1 MDKLSKLSNRTVV
14 VISFIIMIFGFILIT
29 HDYFAGKKDKA
40 YEKVNISS
48 GAKQDFIN
56 KLEKI
61 YWKYK
66 LSEDT
71 INITKTEDI
80 EEIEIFELVL
90 KEKCDVK
97 SLIKVIT
104 KEIPYVILFVIKYNQ
119 EFQYAIKVD
128 DNILITNW
136 NEEKDFNFIGIN
148 LKEVYNSIVRK
159 IINDNSTENI
169 KTVLEINKQKEELEK
184 KINALRSKIK
194 KEVQFKK
201 KVELNQELRILE
213 KELEELVNE

>member
-1 MDKLSKLSNRTVV
+1 MVQLPKNCEVNK
-14 VISFIIMIFGFILIT
+14 FIP
-29 HDYFAGKKDKA
+29 KKTF

-48 GAKQDFIN
+48 SVKQAFVD

-71 INITKTEDI
+71 INITKTEDV
-80 EEIEIFELVL
+80 EEIEIFELAL

-104 KEIPYVILFVIKYNQ
+104 KEIPYIILFIIKYNQ

-128 DNILITNW
+128 ENILITNW
-136 NEEKDFNFIGIN
+136 NEKKEFNFVGIN
-148 LKEVYNSIVRK
+148 LKEVYNNIVRK
-159 IINDNSTENI
+159 IIDDDSAANI
-169 KTVLEINKQKEELEK
+169 KTVLENKKQKEELEK
-184 KINALRSKIK
+184 KINVLKSKIN
-194 KEVQFKK
+194 KEIQFKK
-201 KVELNQELRILE
+201 KVELNQELRVLE
-213 KELEELVNE
+213 KELEELVNG

>member
-1 MDKLSKLSNRTVV
+1 MINLPKNCEVNK
-14 VISFIIMIFGFILIT
+14 FIP
-29 HDYFAGKKDKA
+29 KKTF

-48 GAKQDFIN
+48 SAKQEFID

-61 YWKYK
+61 FWKYK

-71 INITKTEDI
+71 INITKTEDV

-97 SLIKVIT
+97 NIIKIIT
-104 KEIPYVILFVIKYNQ
+104 KEIPYVILFVIKYNK
-119 EFQYAIKVD
+119 EFQYAIKFD

-136 NEEKDFNFIGIN
+136 NEKKDFNFIGIN
-148 LKEVYNSIVRK
+148 LKEVYNNIIRK
-159 IINDNSTENI
+159 IIDDNSNEDI
-169 KTVLEINKQKEELEK
+169 KIILEKNKQKEELK
-184 KINALRSKIK
+184 KRINALRNKIN
-194 KEVQFKK
+194 KEIQFKK

-213 KELEELVNE
+213 KELEGLLNE

>member
-1 MDKLSKLSNRTVV
+1 MINLPSNCEVNK
-14 VISFIIMIFGFILIT
+14 FIP
-29 HDYFAGKKDKA
+29 KKTF

-48 GAKQDFIN
+48 SAKQDFID

-71 INITKTEDI
+71 INITKTEEV

-97 SLIKVIT
+97 SLLKVIT
-104 KEIPYVILFVIKYNQ
+104 KEIPYIILFIIKYND

-128 DNILITNW
+128 DNILITSW
-136 NEEKDFNFIGIN
+136 NEEKDFKFIGLN
-148 LKEVYNSIVRK
+148 LKEVYNNIVRK
-159 IINDNSTENI
+159 IINDDSTENI
-169 KTVLEINKQKEELEK
+169 TKVLEINKQREELEK
-184 KINALRSKIK
+184 KINILKSKIN

-201 KVELNQELRILE
+201 KVELNQELRRL
-213 KELEELVNE
+213 KKDLEELLNE

>member
-1 MDKLSKLSNRTVV
+1 MINLPNSCEVNK
-14 VISFIIMIFGFILIT
+14 FIP
-29 HDYFAGKKDKA
+29 KKTF

-48 GAKQDFIN
+48 SAKQDFID

-71 INITKTEDI
+71 INISKTEDV
-80 EEIEIFELVL
+80 EEIEIFELIL

-104 KEIPYVILFVIKYNQ
+104 KEIPYVILFIIKYNN
-119 EFQYAIKVD
+119 EFQYVIKID

-136 NEEKDFNFIGIN
+136 NEEKDFKFIGLN
-148 LKEVYNSIVRK
+148 LKEVYNDIVRK
-159 IINDNSTENI
+159 IINDDSTENI
-169 KTVLEINKQKEELEK
+169 TKALEITKQREELEK
-184 KINALRSKIK
+184 KINSLKSKINR
-194 KEVQFKK
+194 EVQFKK
-201 KVELNQELRILE
+201 KVELNHELRKLE
-213 KELEELVNE
+213 KKLEELLNE

>member
-1 MDKLSKLSNRTVV
+1 MINLPNSCEVNK
-14 VISFIIMIFGFILIT
+14 FIP
-29 HDYFAGKKDKA
+29 KKTF

-48 GAKQDFIN
+48 FAKQDFID

-71 INITKTEDI
+71 INITKTEEV

-104 KEIPYVILFVIKYNQ
+104 KEIPYVILFVIKYNN
-119 EFQYAIKVD
+119 EFKYAIKVD
-128 DNILITNW
+128 DDILITSW
-136 NEEKDFNFIGIN
+136 NEEKNFKFIGLN
-148 LKEVYNSIVRK
+148 LKEVYNDIVRK
-159 IINDNSTENI
+159 IINDDSNENI
-169 KTVLEINKQKEELEK
+169 TKVLEINKQREELEK
-184 KINALRSKIK
+184 KINILKSKINR
-194 KEVQFKK
+194 EVQFKK
-201 KVELNQELRILE
+201 KVELNQELRMLE
-213 KELEELVNE
+213 KELEELLNG

>member
-1 MDKLSKLSNRTVV
+1 MIDLPKSCEVNK
-14 VISFIIMIFGFILIT
+14 FIP
-29 HDYFAGKKDKA
+29 KKTF

-48 GAKQDFIN
+48 SAKQDFID

-71 INITKTEDI
+71 INISKTEDV
-80 EEIEIFELVL
+80 EEIEIFELIL

-97 SLIKVIT
+97 NLIRVIT
-104 KEIPYVILFVIKYNQ
+104 KEIPYVILFIIKYNN
-119 EFQYAIKVD
+119 EFQYVIKID
-128 DNILITNW
+128 DNILITSW
-136 NEEKDFNFIGIN
+136 NEEKDFKFIGLN
-148 LKEVYNSIVRK
+148 LKEVYNNIVRR

-169 KTVLEINKQKEELEK
+169 TKVLEINKQREELDK
-184 KINALRSKIK
+184 KINILKSKIN

-201 KVELNQELRILE
+201 KVELNHELRKLE
-213 KELEELVNE
+213 KELEELLNE

>member
-1 MDKLSKLSNRTVV
+1 MINLPSNCEVNK
-14 VISFIIMIFGFILIT
+14 FIP
-29 HDYFAGKKDKA
+29 KKTF

-48 GAKQDFIN
+48 SAKQDFID

-71 INITKTEDI
+71 INVTKTEDV

-104 KEIPYVILFVIKYNQ
+104 KEIPYVILFIIKYNN
-119 EFQYAIKVD
+119 EFQYAIKID

-136 NEEKDFNFIGIN
+136 NEEKDFKFIGLN
-148 LKEVYNSIVRK
+148 LKEVYNDIVRK
-159 IINDNSTENI
+159 IINDDSTDNI
-169 KTVLEINKQKEELEK
+169 KDILETNKQREELEK
-184 KINALRSKIK
+184 KINTLKSKINR
-194 KEVQFKK
+194 EIQFKK
-201 KVELNQELRILE
+201 KVELNHELRMLE
-213 KELEELVNE
+213 KELEELLNG

>member
-1 MDKLSKLSNRTVV
+1 MINLPSNCEVNK
-14 VISFIIMIFGFILIT
+14 FIP
-29 HDYFAGKKDKA
+29 KKTF

-48 GAKQDFIN
+48 SAKQDFID

-71 INITKTEDI
+71 INITKTEEV

-97 SLIKVIT
+97 SLLKVIT
-104 KEIPYVILFVIKYNQ
+104 KEIPYIILFIIKYND

-128 DNILITNW
+128 DNILITSW
-136 NEEKDFNFIGIN
+136 NEEKDFKFIGLN
-148 LKEVYNSIVRK
+148 LKEVYNNIVRK
-159 IINDNSTENI
+159 IINDDSTENI
-169 KTVLEINKQKEELEK
+169 TKVLEINKQREELEK
-184 KINALRSKIK
+184 KINILKSKIN

-201 KVELNQELRILE
+201 KVELNHELRMIE
-213 KELEELVNE
+213 KELEELLNE

>member
-1 MDKLSKLSNRTVV
+1 MINLPSNCEVNK
-14 VISFIIMIFGFILIT
+14 FIP
-29 HDYFAGKKDKA
+29 KKA
-40 YEKVNISS
+40 FYEKVNISS
-48 GAKQDFIN
+48 SAKQDFID

-71 INITKTEDI
+71 INIIKTEDV

-90 KEKCDVK
+90 KEKCDIK

-104 KEIPYVILFVIKYNQ
+104 KEIPYIILFKIKFND

-128 DNILITNW
+128 ENILITNW
-136 NEEKDFNFIGIN
+136 NEEKEFNFAGIN
-148 LKEVYNSIVRK
+148 LKEVYNNIVRK
-159 IINDNSTENI
+159 IINDESTTNI
-169 KTVLEINKQKEELEK
+169 NIVLEKNKQKDELEK
-184 KINALRSKIK
+184 KIVILKNRIN

-201 KVELNQELRILE
+201 KVELNHELRNFE
-213 KELEELVNE
+213 KKLEELLNE

>member
-1 MDKLSKLSNRTVV
+1 MINLPNSCNVNK
-14 VISFIIMIFGFILIT
+14 FIP
-29 HDYFAGKKDKA
+29 KKTF

-48 GAKQDFIN
+48 SAKQDFID

-71 INITKTEDI
+71 INITKTEDV

-104 KEIPYVILFVIKYNQ
+104 KEIPYTILFVIKYNQ

-128 DNILITNW
+128 ENILITNW
-136 NEEKDFNFIGIN
+136 NEEKDFKFVGFN
-148 LKEVYNSIVRK
+148 LKEVYNDIVRK

-169 KTVLEINKQKEELEK
+169 SKVLETNKQIEELEK
-184 KINALRSKIK
+184 KINILKSKIN

-201 KVELNQELRILE
+201 KVELNQELRRLE
-213 KELEELVNE
+213 KELEELLNG

>member
-1 MDKLSKLSNRTVV
+1 M
-14 VISFIIMIFGFILIT
+14 ISLPKNCEVNKFIP
-29 HDYFAGKKDKA
+29 KKTF

-48 GAKQDFIN
+48 NTKQAFVD

-104 KEIPYVILFVIKYNQ
+104 KEIPYIILFVIRYNQ

-128 DNILITNW
+128 EKVLTTDW

-148 LKEVYNSIVRK
+148 LKGVYNNIVRK
-159 IINDNSTENI
+159 IINDDSTENI
-169 KTVLEINKQKEELEK
+169 KTVLENNKQKEELEK
-184 KINALRSKIK
+184 KINALRSKIN

-201 KVELNQELRILE
+201 KVELNQELRKLE
-213 KELEELVNE
+213 KELEDLNNVS

>member
-1 MDKLSKLSNRTVV
+1 MIKLPESCEVNKFISKKT
-14 VISFIIMIFGFILIT
+14 F
-29 HDYFAGKKDKA
+29 

-48 GAKQDFIN
+48 SAKQDFID

-71 INITKTEDI
+71 INITKTDDV

-90 KEKCDVK
+90 KEKCDIK

-104 KEIPYVILFVIKYNQ
+104 KEIPYIILFLVKFND

-128 DNILITNW
+128 DNILISNW
-136 NEEKDFNFIGIN
+136 NEEKDFKFVGFN
-148 LKEVYNSIVRK
+148 LKEVYNDIVRK
-159 IINDNSTENI
+159 IINDETTNNI
-169 KTVLEINKQKEELEK
+169 KDVLEINKQKEELEK
-184 KINALRSKIK
+184 KINILKSKIN
-194 KEVQFKK
+194 KEIQFKK

-213 KELEELVNE
+213 KDLEELANE

>member
-1 MDKLSKLSNRTVV
+1 MINLPSNCEVNK
-14 VISFIIMIFGFILIT
+14 FIP
-29 HDYFAGKKDKA
+29 KKTF

-48 GAKQDFIN
+48 TAKQDFID

-71 INITKTEDI
+71 INVTKTEDV

-104 KEIPYVILFVIKYNQ
+104 KEIPYVILFIIKYNN
-119 EFQYAIKVD
+119 EFQYAIKVN
-128 DNILITNW
+128 DNILITSW
-136 NEEKDFNFIGIN
+136 NEEKDFKFIGLN
-148 LKEVYNSIVRK
+148 LKEVYNDIVRK
-159 IINDNSTENI
+159 IIDDASTENI
-169 KTVLEINKQKEELEK
+169 IKILETNKQIQELEK
-184 KINALRSKIK
+184 KINMLKNKIS

-201 KVELNQELRILE
+201 KVELNQELRNL
-213 KELEELVNE
+213 KHELEELLNG

>member
-1 MDKLSKLSNRTVV
+1 MINLPSNCEVNK
-14 VISFIIMIFGFILIT
+14 FIP
-29 HDYFAGKKDKA
+29 KKTF

-48 GAKQDFIN
+48 SAKQDFID

-71 INITKTEDI
+71 INITKTEEV

-97 SLIKVIT
+97 SLIKLIT
-104 KEIPYVILFVIKYNQ
+104 KEIPYIILFIIKYNN
-119 EFQYAIKVD
+119 EFQYAIKVN

-136 NEEKDFNFIGIN
+136 NEEKDFNFTGFN
-148 LKEVYNSIVRK
+148 LKEVYNDIVRK

-169 KTVLEINKQKEELEK
+169 SKVLEKNKQIEELEK
-184 KINALRSKIK
+184 KINMLKNKIS

-201 KVELNQELRILE
+201 KVELNQELRKL
-213 KELEELVNE
+213 KHELEELLNE

>member
-1 MDKLSKLSNRTVV
+1 MINLPKNCEVNK
-14 VISFIIMIFGFILIT
+14 FIP
-29 HDYFAGKKDKA
+29 KKTF

-48 GAKQDFIN
+48 SAKQDFID

-71 INITKTEDI
+71 INITKTEDV

-104 KEIPYVILFVIKYNQ
+104 KEIPYTILFVIKYNQ

-128 DNILITNW
+128 ENILITNW
-136 NEEKDFNFIGIN
+136 NEEKDFKFVGFN
-148 LKEVYNSIVRK
+148 LKEVYNDIVRK
-159 IINDNSTENI
+159 IINDN
-169 KTVLEINKQKEELEK
+169 
-184 KINALRSKIK
+184 
-194 KEVQFKK
+194 
-201 KVELNQELRILE
+201 
-213 KELEELVNE
+213 

>member
-1 MDKLSKLSNRTVV
+1 MINLPSNCEVNK
-14 VISFIIMIFGFILIT
+14 FIP
-29 HDYFAGKKDKA
+29 KKTF

-48 GAKQDFIN
+48 SAKQDFID

-71 INITKTEDI
+71 INITKTEEV

-97 SLIKVIT
+97 SLIRVIT
-104 KEIPYVILFVIKYNQ
+104 KEIPYIILFIIKYDD

-128 DNILITNW
+128 DNILITDW
-136 NEEKDFNFIGIN
+136 NEEKDFKFIGLN
-148 LKEVYNSIVRK
+148 LKEVYNDIVRK
-159 IINDNSTENI
+159 IINDDSTQNI
-169 KTVLEINKQKEELEK
+169 SKVLEVNKQKEELEK
-184 KINALRSKIK
+184 KINNFKNKINR
-194 KEVQFKK
+194 EVQFKK
-201 KVELNQELRILE
+201 KVELNHELRMLE
-213 KELEELVNE
+213 KELEELINVSK

>member
-1 MDKLSKLSNRTVV
+1 MINLPSNCEVNK
-14 VISFIIMIFGFILIT
+14 FIP
-29 HDYFAGKKDKA
+29 KKTF

-48 GAKQDFIN
+48 SAKQDFID

-71 INITKTEDI
+71 INITKTEEV

-97 SLIKVIT
+97 SLLKVIT
-104 KEIPYVILFVIKYNQ
+104 KEIPYIILFIIKYND

-128 DNILITNW
+128 DNILITSW
-136 NEEKDFNFIGIN
+136 NEEKDFKFIGLN
-148 LKEVYNSIVRK
+148 LKEVYNDIVRK
-159 IINDNSTENI
+159 IINDDSTENI
-169 KTVLEINKQKEELEK
+169 TKALEITKQREELEK
-184 KINALRSKIK
+184 KINSLKSKIN

-201 KVELNQELRILE
+201 KVELNQELRIL
-213 KELEELVNE
+213 KQKMTELKG

>member
-1 MDKLSKLSNRTVV
+1 MLNLPNRCEVNK
-14 VISFIIMIFGFILIT
+14 FIP
-29 HDYFAGKKDKA
+29 KKTF

-48 GAKQDFIN
+48 SAKQDFIE

-71 INITKTEDI
+71 INITKTEDV

-97 SLIKVIT
+97 GLIKVIT
-104 KEIPYVILFVIKYNQ
+104 KEIPYIILFVIKYNQ

-136 NEEKDFNFIGIN
+136 NEKKEFNFIGIN
-148 LKEVYNSIVRK
+148 LKEVYNNIVRK

-169 KTVLEINKQKEELEK
+169 KIVLEINKKKEEFEK
-184 KINALRSKIK
+184 KINALRSKIN
-194 KEVQFKK
+194 KEIQFKK
-201 KVELNQELRILE
+201 KVELNKELRNLE
-213 KELEELVNE
+213 KELEELVDE

>member
-1 MDKLSKLSNRTVV
+1 MINLPKNCEVNK
-14 VISFIIMIFGFILIT
+14 FIP
-29 HDYFAGKKDKA
+29 KKTF

-48 GAKQDFIN
+48 SVKQAFVD

-71 INITKTEDI
+71 INITKTEDV
-80 EEIEIFELVL
+80 EEMEIFELVL

-104 KEIPYVILFVIKYNQ
+104 KEIPYIILFIVKFND
-119 EFQYAIKVD
+119 EFQYAVKVD
-128 DNILITNW
+128 ENILITNW
-136 NEEKDFNFIGIN
+136 NEEKEFNFIGIN
-148 LKEVYNSIVRK
+148 LKEVYNNIVRK
-159 IINDNSTENI
+159 IIDDDSTENI
-169 KTVLEINKQKEELEK
+169 KTILENNIQKEELEK
-184 KINALRSKIK
+184 KINALRIKIN

-213 KELEELVNE
+213 KELEELLNE

>member
-1 MDKLSKLSNRTVV
+1 MINFPKNCEVNK
-14 VISFIIMIFGFILIT
+14 FIP
-29 HDYFAGKKDKA
+29 KKTF

-48 GAKQDFIN
+48 SAKQEFID

-71 INITKTEDI
+71 INITKTEDV

-104 KEIPYVILFVIKYNQ
+104 KEIPYIILFIIKYNQ
-119 EFQYAIKVD
+119 EIQYAIKVD
-128 DNILITNW
+128 EKILITEW

-148 LKEVYNSIVRK
+148 LKEVYNNIVRK
-159 IINDNSTENI
+159 IINDDSTENI
-169 KTVLEINKQKEELEK
+169 TKVLEINKQREELEK
-184 KINALRSKIK
+184 KINILKSKINR
-194 KEVQFKK
+194 EVQFKK
-201 KVELNQELRILE
+201 KVELNQELRVLE
-213 KELEELVNE
+213 KELEELVNG

>member
-1 MDKLSKLSNRTVV
+1 MINLPKNCEVNK
-14 VISFIIMIFGFILIT
+14 FIP
-29 HDYFAGKKDKA
+29 KKTF

-48 GAKQDFIN
+48 STKQEFID

-71 INITKTEDI
+71 INITKTEDV

-104 KEIPYVILFVIKYNQ
+104 KEIPYIILFVIKYNQ
-119 EFQYAIKVD
+119 EIQYAIKVD
-128 DNILITNW
+128 EKILITEW
-136 NEEKDFNFIGIN
+136 NDKKDFNFIGIN
-148 LKEVYNSIVRK
+148 LKEVYNNIVRK

-201 KVELNQELRILE
+201 KVDLNQELRILE
-213 KELEELVNE
+213 KELEELANE

>member
-1 MDKLSKLSNRTVV
+1 MINLPNSCNVNK
-14 VISFIIMIFGFILIT
+14 FIP
-29 HDYFAGKKDKA
+29 KKTF

-48 GAKQDFIN
+48 SAKQDFID

-71 INITKTEDI
+71 INITKTEDV

-104 KEIPYVILFVIKYNQ
+104 KEIPYTILFVIKYNQ

-128 DNILITNW
+128 ENILITNW
-136 NEEKDFNFIGIN
+136 NEEKDFKFVGFN
-148 LKEVYNSIVRK
+148 LKEVYNDIVRK
-159 IINDNSTENI
+159 IINDETTNNI
-169 KTVLEINKQKEELEK
+169 KDVLEINKQKEELEK
-184 KINALRSKIK
+184 KINALKSKIN

-201 KVELNQELRILE
+201 KVEYNRELRQLE
-213 KELEELVNE
+213 KELEGLLYVAK

>member
-1 MDKLSKLSNRTVV
+1 MNLSKNCEVNK
-14 VISFIIMIFGFILIT
+14 FIP
-29 HDYFAGKKDKA
+29 KKTF

-104 KEIPYVILFVIKYNQ
+104 KEIPYVILFIIKYNN
-119 EFQYAIKVD
+119 EFQYAIKID
-128 DNILITNW
+128 DNILITSW
-136 NEEKDFNFIGIN
+136 NEEKVFKFIGLN
-148 LKEVYNSIVRK
+148 LKEVYNDIVRK
-159 IINDNSTENI
+159 IINDNSTDNI
-169 KTVLEINKQKEELEK
+169 KDVLEINKQRVELEK
-184 KINALRSKIK
+184 KINTLKSKINR
-194 KEVQFKK
+194 EIQFKK
-201 KVELNQELRILE
+201 KVELNHELRMLE
-213 KELEELVNE
+213 KELEELLNE

>member
-1 MDKLSKLSNRTVV
+1 MINLPSNCEVNK
-14 VISFIIMIFGFILIT
+14 FIP
-29 HDYFAGKKDKA
+29 KKTF

-48 GAKQDFIN
+48 SAKQDFID

-71 INITKTEDI
+71 INITKTEEV

-97 SLIKVIT
+97 SLIKLIT
-104 KEIPYVILFVIKYNQ
+104 KEIPYIILFIIKYNN
-119 EFQYAIKVD
+119 EFQYAIKVN

-136 NEEKDFNFIGIN
+136 NEEKDFNFIGFN
-148 LKEVYNSIVRK
+148 LKEVYNDIVRK

-169 KTVLEINKQKEELEK
+169 SKVLEKNKQIEELEK
-184 KINALRSKIK
+184 KINMLKNKIS

-201 KVELNQELRILE
+201 KVELNQELRKL
-213 KELEELVNE
+213 KHELEELLNE

>member
-1 MDKLSKLSNRTVV
+1 MVQLPKECEVNK
-14 VISFIIMIFGFILIT
+14 FIP
-29 HDYFAGKKDKA
+29 KKTF

-48 GAKQDFIN
+48 SAKQDFID

-71 INITKTEDI
+71 INITKTEEV

-97 SLIKVIT
+97 SLLKVIT
-104 KEIPYVILFVIKYNQ
+104 KEIPYIILFIIKYND

-128 DNILITNW
+128 DNILITSW
-136 NEEKDFNFIGIN
+136 NEEKDFKFIGLN
-148 LKEVYNSIVRK
+148 LKEVYNNIVRK
-159 IINDNSTENI
+159 IINDDSTENI
-169 KTVLEINKQKEELEK
+169 TKVLEINKQREELEK
-184 KINALRSKIK
+184 KINILKTKIN

-201 KVELNQELRILE
+201 KVELNQELRRL
-213 KELEELVNE
+213 KKDLEELLNE

>member
-1 MDKLSKLSNRTVV
+1 MLNLPNSCEVNK
-14 VISFIIMIFGFILIT
+14 FIP
-29 HDYFAGKKDKA
+29 KKTF

-48 GAKQDFIN
+48 TAKQDFIN

-71 INITKTEDI
+71 INISKTEDI

-90 KEKCDVK
+90 KEKCDIK
-97 SLIKVIT
+97 TLIKVIT
-104 KEIPYVILFVIKYNQ
+104 KEIPYSILFIIKFNE
-119 EFQYAIKVD
+119 EFKYAIKVD
-128 DNILITNW
+128 ENILITNW

-148 LKEVYNSIVRK
+148 LKEIYNNIVRK
-159 IINDNSTENI
+159 IINDDSTDNI
-169 KTVLEINKQKEELEK
+169 KDVLEINKQKEELEK
-184 KINALRSKIK
+184 KISILRNKIN

-201 KVELNQELRILE
+201 KVELNQELRVLE
-213 KELEELVNE
+213 KELEELANE

>member
-1 MDKLSKLSNRTVV
+1 MVQLPKECEVNK
-14 VISFIIMIFGFILIT
+14 FIP
-29 HDYFAGKKDKA
+29 KKTF

-48 GAKQDFIN
+48 SAKQGFID

-71 INITKTEDI
+71 INITKTEDV

-104 KEIPYVILFVIKYNQ
+104 KEIPYIILFVIKYND
-119 EFQYAIKVD
+119 EFQYTIKVD
-128 DNILITNW
+128 DNILTTNW
-136 NEEKDFNFIGIN
+136 NEEKEFNFTGIN
-148 LKEVYNSIVRK
+148 LKEVYNNIVRK
-159 IINDNSTENI
+159 IINDDSTDNI
-169 KTVLEINKQKEELEK
+169 KDVLEINKQKEELEK
-184 KINALRSKIK
+184 KISILRNKIN

-201 KVELNQELRILE
+201 KVELNQELRVLE
-213 KELEELVNE
+213 KELEEIVNE

>member
-1 MDKLSKLSNRTVV
+1 MIKLPESCEVNK
-14 VISFIIMIFGFILIT
+14 FIP
-29 HDYFAGKKDKA
+29 KKTF

-48 GAKQDFIN
+48 SAKQEFID

-71 INITKTEDI
+71 INITKTDDV

-90 KEKCDVK
+90 KEKCDIK

-104 KEIPYVILFVIKYNQ
+104 KEIPYVILFIIKYNN

-128 DNILITNW
+128 DNILITSW
-136 NEEKDFNFIGIN
+136 NEEKDFKFIGLN
-148 LKEVYNSIVRK
+148 LKEVYNDIVRK
-159 IINDNSTENI
+159 IINDDSTANI
-169 KTVLEINKQKEELEK
+169 TKIIEINKQREELEK
-184 KINALRSKIK
+184 KINNLKSKIN
-194 KEVQFKK
+194 KEAQFKK
-201 KVELNQELRILE
+201 KVELNQELRKL
-213 KELEELVNE
+213 KHELEELLNG